1 MGGAGKETGC
11 QALNPQESLR
21 QHLGF
26 VHLPLTRS
34 DFFAHSF
41 QPRATIRV
49 RIPVVEHPEAFVCDI
64 EDSEEEELGESEED
78 EGPSCPA
85 RQATRPSRLQ
95 RSAGCSRWCD
105 KYCCMVPTCDASSWQ
120 QGRLFIHVYRL
131 DNYSRV
137 IFPVTFFFFNVI
149 YWLVCLNL

>member
-64 EDSEEEELGESEED
+64 EDSEEEELGDRRILGEED
-78 EGPSCPA
+78 VS
-85 RQATRPSRLQ
+85 RPGLFQ
-95 RSAGCSRWCD
+95 EEEW
-105 KYCCMVPTCDASSWQ
+105 PTVW
-120 QGRLFIHVYRL
+120 
-131 DNYSRV
+131 
-137 IFPVTFFFFNVI
+137 
-149 YWLVCLNL
+149 